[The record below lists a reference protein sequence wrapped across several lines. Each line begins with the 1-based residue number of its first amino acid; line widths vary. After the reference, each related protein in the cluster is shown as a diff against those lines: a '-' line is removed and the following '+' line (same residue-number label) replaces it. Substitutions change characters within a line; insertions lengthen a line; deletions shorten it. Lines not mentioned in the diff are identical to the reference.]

1 MAGTDRDTII
11 SADTHVGGS
20 HARYRNDLDLDI
32 EPELIEEL
40 DA

>member
-11 SADTHVGGS
+11 SGDTHVGGS
-20 HARYRNDLDLDI
+20 HAQYRNDLDPEFI
-32 EPELIEEL
+32 EAL

>member
-11 SADTHVGGS
+11 SVDTHVGGS
-20 HARYRNDLDLDI
+20 HAQFRNDLDS
-32 EPELIEEL
+32 EFIEEL

>member
-11 SADTHVGGS
+11 SQ
-20 HARYRNDLDLDI
+20 YRNDRD
-32 EPELIEEL
+32 PEFNEGL

>member
-1 MAGTDRDTII
+1 MAGTDGDTII

-20 HARYRNDLDLDI
+20 HTRYRNDLDPEFI
-32 EPELIEEL
+32 EAL